1 MSVLVTNFDCIR
13 IIRNYN
19 CDKNLIKT
27 KILIIFWQS
36 EFTNTIKIK
45 KTHLA
50 TGISHPRLLDTVIRQ
65 SLNLVFLLHRV
76 NI

>member
-27 KILIIFWQS
+27 KILIIFWQP

-50 TGISHPRLLDTVIRQ
+50 MSHPRLLDTVIRQ
-65 SLNLVFLLHRV
+65 SLNLIFLLHRV

>member
-27 KILIIFWQS
+27 KILIKFWQS

-45 KTHLA
+45 KTHLDM
-50 TGISHPRLLDTVIRQ
+50 SHPRYSDQTVTQ
-65 SLNLVFLLHRV
+65 SH
-76 NI
+76 ISSASC